1 MLSNHQ
7 LISEESALLEDCVF
21 APLPTFDLF
30 PCAMIFWSARY
41 SACMLNMEARRLTGF
56 STSDLQHTPS
66 LWMSRI
72 HARDRALFSAT
83 RERLQ
88 NGEKK
93 VQCDYRFLPKER
105 TEVLWLREI
114 ASLYLNPQDEVEGV
128 ISVYTEISDLK
139 KKCRTKGRE
148 LAKVVSEEGIIEEF
162 VHAAQN
168 SLQSISMGLDLLR
181 ITHGDSFESDAIF
194 RGVERSSRLLRE
206 IREYFTPPEPR
217 LSTEDLEVVVEEVVR
232 KVEKKWSQRER
243 RLQVVYSGT
252 SPLLLRLDWRQ
263 LRNALERVLDFS
275 LAVFPQ
281 DGGIKIE
288 AGLQE
293 IAFQRYIELKITIPD
308 ASLVDEKEIFRPF
321 LRVNGYEV
329 GLSLML
335 VCHMLQRHNGEIV
348 FHKGAQQ
355 EGLFTIRLKAH

>member
-1 MLSNHQ
+1 MLRDHQ
-7 LISEESALLEDCVF
+7 LANEEGTALEDCPF
-21 APLPTFDLF
+21 ALFSTFDLF

-41 SACMLNMEARRLTGF
+41 SACVLNMEARRLTGF

-66 LWMSRI
+66 LWVSRI

-88 NGEKK
+88 GGEKK
-93 VQCDYRFLPKER
+93 VQCDYRFFPKGG
-105 TEVLWLREI
+105 TEVLWLRET
-114 ASLYLNPQDEVEGV
+114 ASLFLSPQGEVEGV

-139 KKCRTKGRE
+139 KRCRTKGRE
-148 LAKVVSEEGIIEEF
+148 LAKAASEEGIIEEF

-168 SLQSISMGLDLLR
+168 NLQGISMGLDLLR
-181 ITHGDSFESDAIF
+181 INHGDSFESDTIF

-217 LSTEDLEVVVEEVVR
+217 LSTEDLEGVVEEVVR
-232 KVEKKWSQRER
+232 KVEKKWGQRER
-243 RLQVVYSGT
+243 RLQVVYSGA
-252 SPLLLRLDWRQ
+252 SQLLRLDWRQ
-263 LRNALERVLDFS
+263 LRNAFERVLDFS
-275 LAVFPQ
+275 LAVSPGEQ
-281 DGGIKIE
+281 EIKI
-288 AGLQE
+288 AVGLQE

-308 ASLVDEKEIFRPF
+308 AASIDEKEIFRPF

-335 VCHMLQRHNGEIV
+335 VHNMLQRQNGDIA

-355 EGLFTIRLKAH
+355 EGLCTIRLKAH